1 MSELS
6 LEVIF
11 AILESTEVDDLFKLS
26 SICVQFRQTCKD
38 KVLWKR
44 IFNKHNLVMLKKSRS
59 ISTWISNFILS
70 VMCKEKIDKYMQ
82 KVDKAR
88 NIGTVVMPVQMSEI
102 TDASAIHIPKVTNKD
117 DLERF
122 INKAKISYLNPI
134 GTTREHKK
142 SGLTTVYLTV
152 SKMAGKYYMFIEEKH
167 MLTDKTKA
175 TYGKYK
181 LNREQL
187 YLLFHKLAHHTLF
200 SENQALMEREK
211 QSTSLRTNQ
220 MEKFAF
226 SHGYFI
232 STLEESL

>member
-26 SICVQFRQTCKD
+26 SVCVQFRQTCKD

-59 ISTWISNFILS
+59 ISTWISNFTLS
-70 VMCKEKIDKYMQ
+70 VMCKERVDKYIQ
-82 KVDKAR
+82 KVDKVR
-88 NIGTVVMPVQMSEI
+88 NIETVVLPIQMSKI
-102 TDASAIHIPKVTNKD
+102 TGASVIHIPKVTNKD

-122 INKAKISYLNPI
+122 INQAKISYLDPLVLTQRN
-134 GTTREHKK
+134 KK
-142 SGLTTVYLTV
+142 NTKGGFLTMYLTI

-167 MLTDKTKA
+167 MLTDKTKVI
-175 TYGKYK
+175 YGKYK

-200 SENQALMEREK
+200 SESQALMEREK
-211 QSTSLRTNQ
+211 QSASLRSNQ
-220 MEKFAF
+220 MEKFTF
-226 SHGYFI
+226 LSWK
-232 STLEESL
+232 LD